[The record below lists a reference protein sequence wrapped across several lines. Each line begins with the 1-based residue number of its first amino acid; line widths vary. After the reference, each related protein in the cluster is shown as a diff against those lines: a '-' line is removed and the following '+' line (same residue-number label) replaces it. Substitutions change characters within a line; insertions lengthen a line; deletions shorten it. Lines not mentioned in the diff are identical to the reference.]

1 MADRAHNN
9 RHGEPGAPAPRAEAL
24 GRMLALKIGL
34 LVLFAA
40 VACRL
45 AQIQVLDAGRY
56 QELAHRQSEVR
67 VTLPAA
73 RGNVYDRNGTL
84 LVSNAVMVSLG
95 ADPKMI
101 GSDAAA
107 FATRLARVFEHPRRY
122 YQEKLESDR
131 RFVYLE
137 RRVKPQLARLVN
149 AAEFDGVVQ
158 LEEPRRLY
166 HYDEVA
172 GQVIGFTDVDNN
184 GLSGIELLCND
195 VLRGR
200 DGTMIMQRDALGRRR
215 TSVDYPRT
223 EPANGHQVILTLDVA
238 CQAIA
243 EEELRKGI
251 ERTIV
256 VHLPD

>member
-9 RHGEPGAPAPRAEAL
+9 RRTEPGAPAPRAEAL

-56 QELAHRQSEVR
+56 QELARRQSEVR

-149 AAEFDGVVQ
+149 AAEFDGVIAKLGLKTEQEAKIRAMVTQ
-158 LEEPRRLY
+158 FGMTEKEKTFLVEQTYGTRFLVPAE
-166 HYDEVA
+166 DKA
-172 GQVIGFTDVDNN
+172 G
-184 GLSGIELLCND
+184 
-195 VLRGR
+195 
-200 DGTMIMQRDALGRRR
+200 M
-215 TSVDYPRT
+215 
-223 EPANGHQVILTLDVA
+223 
-238 CQAIA
+238 
-243 EEELRKGI
+243 K
-251 ERTIV
+251 
-256 VHLPD
+256 LPE